1 MSDRQRSEL
10 ELRYLG
16 AMRHLAFR
24 SLTGREDELERRED
38 ELERRE
44 DKLERREDEL
54 ERRDA
59 MFLRIRSLLALE
71 LLGALSLRAIS
82 RHLDCAHSSAGSA
95 LHGLERGQLVWRIAD
110 TADPD
115 HHVFDLTGRGHA
127 VTDRFRYL
135 LAECGI
141 EESDHWESTRSD
153 DVDAVL
159 RMIQS
164 LGNEIQMT
172 GMVDGKMNSD
182 DRNGR

>member
-24 SLTGREDELERRED
+24 FLTRRED
-38 ELERRE
+38 ELDRRE
-44 DKLERREDEL
+44 DELTRREDEL

-71 LLGALSLRAIS
+71 LLGALSLHALS
-82 RHLDCAHSSAGSA
+82 RHLGCAHSIAGSA
-95 LHGLERGQLVWRIAD
+95 LHGLERGQLVWRVAD
-110 TADPD
+110 TADPVL
-115 HHVFDLTGRGHA
+115 HVFDLTGRGHA
-127 VTDRFRYL
+127 VTDRFRHL

-164 LGNEIQMT
+164 LGNEAQLT
-172 GMVDGKMNSD
+172 GLLDGKMNSE
-182 DRNGR
+182 DRKGR

>member
-1 MSDRQRSEL
+1 
-10 ELRYLG
+10 
-16 AMRHLAFR
+16 
-24 SLTGREDELERRED
+24 
-38 ELERRE
+38 
-44 DKLERREDEL
+44 
-54 ERRDA
+54 

-172 GMVDGKMNSD
+172 GH
-182 DRNGR
+182 GRRQDEFGRPERLLKSRRAQGNRRGAPRGRVPTVQESRLPSFYTAHPSASVAEFVFHHKRSW